1 MNRQILMEASMTRAF
16 KGLEGLCRLLIL
28 AAFLLLSA
36 SVLVQVFARTFL
48 PSAPVWTEEL
58 TRFCLIYIGALGA
71 GLALRSG
78 DMVNVDLLCE
88 ALPGRGPWLMR
99 LLSALLTAGF
109 AVALLT
115 AAWDYTTIGARQT
128 APSLGWRMD
137 FIYASMLVLFGVL
150 ALWSGMRVFEMLT
163 GRHDGRPIPTQED
176 R

>member
-1 MNRQILMEASMTRAF
+1 MTQAF
-16 KGLEGLCRLLIL
+16 KGLEGLCRLLIF

-48 PSAPVWTEEL
+48 ATAPVWTEEL

-88 ALPGRGPWLMR
+88 SLPGRGPWMLR
-99 LLSALLTAGF
+99 LLSAVLTAGF
-109 AVALLT
+109 ALVLLSS
-115 AAWDYTTIGARQT
+115 AWDYTAIGVRQT

-137 FIYASMLVLFGVL
+137 FIHASMLVLLVGL
-150 ALWSGMRVFEMLT
+150 ALWALMRIFEMLT
-163 GRHDGRPIPTQED
+163 GRHDGRPIFTQEEQ
-176 R
+176 